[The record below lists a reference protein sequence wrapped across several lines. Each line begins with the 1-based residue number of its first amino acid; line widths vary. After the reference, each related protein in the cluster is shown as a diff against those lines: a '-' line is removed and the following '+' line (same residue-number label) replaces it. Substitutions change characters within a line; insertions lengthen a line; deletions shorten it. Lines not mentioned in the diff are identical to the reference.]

1 MKIHS
6 EPPGIANKN
15 ALLDNIV
22 LNFDRRQIYY
32 FFHGFRKPGHKKI
45 PHQAGLT
52 KNCTKELSD
61 SFFLD
66 PCSLTA
72 SFPEE
77 VKLGT
82 ANLTSFVQGN

>member
-15 ALLDNIV
+15 VLLDNIV

-66 PCSLTA
+66 PCPLTA

>member
-1 MKIHS
+1 M
-6 EPPGIANKN
+6 
-15 ALLDNIV
+15 V

-32 FFHGFRKPGHKKI
+32 FFMALGSMGIKKI

-52 KNCTKELSD
+52 KNCAKELSD
-61 SFFLD
+61 SFFFD
-66 PCSLTA
+66 PCPLTA

-77 VKLGT
+77 VELGT